1 MTERLHLNRQVITL
15 LSGLGI
21 PDHVFLNLQE
31 KMLIDMADML
41 LYDEMALPVLLEVCL
56 LFKKDYMFL
65 CTLYLPEI

>member
-1 MTERLHLNRQVITL
+1 ML

-41 LYDEMALPVLLEVCL
+41 LDDEKASLALREVYTNVDI
-56 LFKKDYMFL
+56 FDHS
-65 CTLYLPEI
+65 

>member
-1 MTERLHLNRQVITL
+1 ML

-41 LYDEMALPVLLEVCL
+41 LDDEKALSVLREVYTYVDI
-56 LFKKDYMFL
+56 FDYS
-65 CTLYLPEI
+65 

>member
-1 MTERLHLNRQVITL
+1 ML

-41 LYDEMALPVLLEVCL
+41 LDDEKALSALQEVYTYVDI
-56 LFKKDYMFL
+56 FDYS
-65 CTLYLPEI
+65 